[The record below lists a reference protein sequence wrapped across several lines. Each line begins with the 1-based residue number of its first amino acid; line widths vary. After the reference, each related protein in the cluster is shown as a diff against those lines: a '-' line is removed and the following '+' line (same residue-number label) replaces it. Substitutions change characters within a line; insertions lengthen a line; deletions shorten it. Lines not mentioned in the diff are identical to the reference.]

1 MLYNQ
6 DEHGLEHLHDLASV
20 SGCRIWLMSESAGR
34 VRVTSAHRSP
44 RPRGADA
51 WRRALSEIP
60 TVFGRLVYLA
70 SLRDPVTGEYS
81 HDLLSQAMNGEEA
94 DRTLRQAHHQVF
106 FQWLTFNLADQKA
119 DLDEY
124 FGENPLLSVAE
135 YRDLAPR
142 SARGVERQLY
152 FSDLETLLELW
163 KAERS
168 AFPIPGA

>member
-1 MLYNQ
+1 MA
-6 DEHGLEHLHDLASV
+6 DV
-20 SGCRIWLMSESAGR
+20 RIRGTGEGNLGSQ
-34 VRVTSAHRSP
+34 SP

-60 TVFGRLVYLA
+60 TVFGRLTYLA
-70 SLRDPVTGEYS
+70 SLRDPVTGVYS
-81 HDLLSQAMNGEEA
+81 HELLSQAMNGEEA

>member
-1 MLYNQ
+1 
-6 DEHGLEHLHDLASV
+6 
-20 SGCRIWLMSESAGR
+20 
-34 VRVTSAHRSP
+34 
-44 RPRGADA
+44 
-51 WRRALSEIP
+51 
-60 TVFGRLVYLA
+60 LA
-70 SLRDPVTGEYS
+70 SLRDPVTGVYS
-81 HDLLSQAMNGEEA
+81 HELLSQAMNGEEA